1 MGKNQWVVRN
11 GTEWGVR
18 GEGNQRLT
26 SRAPT
31 QAEAIDIATSI
42 ARSQQSELIIQGRD
56 HRIRERSSYGND
68 PFPPRDKD

>member
-26 SRAPT
+26 SRVPT
-31 QAEAIDIATSI
+31 QAEAIDIATNI
-42 ARSQQSELIIQGRD
+42 ARNQQSELIIQGRD

-68 PFPPRDKD
+68 PFPPRDKA